1 MRRADGWYLT
11 PIIVQRTI
19 IYSSLKTA
27 KQCQQAATSAGC
39 ASSLLSVQPVCLQLV
54 WLQQDRWKERVCM
67 CVCLC
72 VCVTWKLPK
81 VTLFQPSLSVC
92 CRVMLTHTHTY
103 TLSTISAEVAPLL
116 CLTLVSLPPVSPSV
130 INFWRMLAKYL
141 NLIARGFAYEQ
152 SCF

>member
-72 VCVTWKLPK
+72 VCVC
-81 VTLFQPSLSVC
+81 VRVCACASVFVRAC
-92 CRVMLTHTHTY
+92 VCVRVRVCDCVQVH
-103 TLSTISAEVAPLL
+103 
-116 CLTLVSLPPVSPSV
+116 TLVLCAVCFQACSL
-130 INFWRMLAKYL
+130 RMGHIWAVCQMCIPTYIW
-141 NLIARGFAYEQ
+141 NEQ
-152 SCF
+152 L